1 MAGSQIVS
9 ADDIAHD
16 DTQLEDKVK
25 ELVRR
30 SICRYVHLLIVL
42 QTGEALTIESEVT
55 QGSDFQEMDS
65 TVGAVLV
72 KKKGESG
79 AFRVTGGETQN
90 VVTGPNESGVVI
102 VVIKRGQTGMC
113 LGRPSIRRFKR

>member
-1 MAGSQIVS
+1 MAGSQIIS

-25 ELVRR
+25 EL
-30 SICRYVHLLIVL
+30 
-42 QTGEALTIESEVT
+42 TGEALTIESEVI

>member
-1 MAGSQIVS
+1 MAGSQIIPV
-9 ADDIAHD
+9 DDIAHD

-25 ELVRR
+25 DL
-30 SICRYVHLLIVL
+30 
-42 QTGEALTIESEVT
+42 TGEVLTIESGDI

-65 TVGAVLV
+65 DVGAVLV
-72 KKKGESG
+72 KKKGDHG